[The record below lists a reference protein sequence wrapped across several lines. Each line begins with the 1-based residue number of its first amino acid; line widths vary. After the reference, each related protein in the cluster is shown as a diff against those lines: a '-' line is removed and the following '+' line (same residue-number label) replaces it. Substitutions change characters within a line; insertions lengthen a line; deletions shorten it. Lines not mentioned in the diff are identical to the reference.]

1 MGYRYRRS
9 RGTRSHLRIMAVK
22 SQWILRELESLLG
35 VVSCLYTAAA
45 FLLACCVTPTI
56 FMMYFATQGGGKGN
70 SVGDVLLEAFDSHVD
85 HLLSELHPTSRPFL
99 QTPVVVDVVHVS
111 TIRGQSFVDPVGVD
125 VSCWNI
131 VARSVNSPYQDSIG
145 VGPSWWL
152 LYPEDTFELSIILYQ
167 TTRTIIEKSTIVG
180 ILLVSILFGAG
191 SMNQKGELR
200 VKVNMG
206 AGPIVGDGA
215 RKCSRLCLY
224 EYNISMKLHR
234 GIEGLEPPYRSL
246 GVSRDIRISEEK
258 NKMANHEVSADYLS
272 FSLSSHSC
280 IYICSSGRPAVCHVT
295 LPGRIPLAHLPS
307 STSDSVSNSLLCSR
321 FLRGDCDRRGDQNV
335 RPASLHFS
343 ERIVDITR
351 RACVRRLETK
361 YPHLEVVR
369 DTTVRSALDTRRNQ
383 GIVTVVLQVRGH
395 CDLDQLKTRLQ
406 VIYNQGIVTD
416 SMKVR
421 GHCDLDQFK
430 TRLQV
435 IYNKEIV
442 TVFLQVRG
450 HCDLDQFK
458 TRLQVIYNKEI
469 VTVVLQVRGHCD
481 LEQFMT
487 RLQEYIVDRIEN
499 NGNLSF
505 PHLRTSLT
513 SKNLF
518 LCWGRYTWQ
527 QVDDFSINNHLIV
540 GNSTFRGRPV
550 SELNI
555 QEYVSE
561 TVSKYLP
568 PEYPPWQITVI
579 PSLAG
584 QEERFYLVIRLHHL
598 LLSQDRLGLGD
609 LFMMEPERPTIWK
622 RRLGEDDENPVM
634 DLQPIPS
641 PLENPFPP
649 PVAIPKL
656 CNTIEE
662 TIISC
667 WNSFILTFDPLENV
681 HVLKAPPNIQ
691 EAAAMILI
699 TTVAIF
705 RNLLVAR
712 VSKND
717 TVMARLITL
726 LSVIQIESEK
736 RQCTPQY
743 IMHAII
749 NTLHPLNI
757 ILSILYLG
765 WWFLVTFSFKLPL
778 LFLLELRFLCMK
790 GKTST
795 FVHLVC
801 LYCALMYD
809 AAREIWIMLRILFT
823 APRILFEDLFM
834 TRRGAKHQLQTVS
847 LCGRK
852 VVAWSEPVQ
861 LDLVRR
867 IASATGATPSEVLI
881 SAVTGALRE
890 YFRQFGFPVP
900 DSVLCTAR
908 FFPLESLLTSKSCPA
923 GCTPQRGGLL
933 CLPLPT
939 KIPRGDNNDPV
950 EGLKAIQRIV
960 SQARGRQPALY
971 LASQWHIDGGLLT
984 KLMPSLLARLLL
996 NHLSRRYAVMLTEV
1010 APHSRDELR
1019 RNLVWGQE
1027 IENIMYWRPPQANIC
1042 EITSDIHVQ
1051 PFLHLLIA
1059 VGYHHSYC
1067 EWKLSLSLTI
1077 MNYGDTVRLGVMSDA
1092 LLSPQHSVIAT
1103 GFLQQLSDLA
1113 RCAGIP
1119 RDRSNSLDVIPQLP
1133 STTNIAIIKQY
1144 KLLQRDVFHY
1154 AEEERGSGLSVLRD
1168 RQMVTLTLASNIK
1181 GLPPFGSLAV
1191 STLHVLGDISCLN
1204 LYYAMATWVKDFRIY
1219 RGVQK
1224 FPFIVQKMYMGVIFP
1239 VQPLFPLNSERF
1251 KTDAT
1256 DAHAS
1261 SSTDDILPAEN
1272 LCTTSPNRIA
1282 RRTEDINLTYRSVRF
1297 NLKVKLYMCWSEL
1310 AQVELSQFRLSVQ
1323 PQGCQFNLK
1332 VKLYMCWSELAQVEL
1347 SQFRLSVQPQGCQ
1360 FNLKVKLYM
1369 CWSEL
1374 AQVEL
1379 SQFGLSVQPQGETV
1393 YVLE

>member
-56 FMMYFATQGGGKGN
+56 FMMYFGTQGGGKED

-85 HLLSELHPTSRPFL
+85 HLLSELHPTSRAFL

-111 TIRGQSFVDPVGVD
+111 TIRGQ
-125 VSCWNI
+125 
-131 VARSVNSPYQDSIG
+131 
-145 VGPSWWL
+145 
-152 LYPEDTFELSIILYQ
+152 
-167 TTRTIIEKSTIVG
+167 
-180 ILLVSILFGAG
+180 
-191 SMNQKGELR
+191 
-200 VKVNMG
+200 
-206 AGPIVGDGA
+206 
-215 RKCSRLCLY
+215 
-224 EYNISMKLHR
+224 
-234 GIEGLEPPYRSL
+234 
-246 GVSRDIRISEEK
+246 
-258 NKMANHEVSADYLS
+258 
-272 FSLSSHSC
+272 
-280 IYICSSGRPAVCHVT
+280 VT

-458 TRLQVIYNKEI
+458 IRLQVIYNKEI

-481 LEQFMT
+481 LDQFMT
-487 RLQEYIVDRIEN
+487 RLQEYIVDKIEN

-584 QEERFYLVIRLHHL
+584 QEERFYL
-598 LLSQDRLGLGD
+598 DRLGLGD

-996 NHLSRRYAVMLTEV
+996 NHLSRR
-1010 APHSRDELR
+1010 
-1019 RNLVWGQE
+1019 
-1027 IENIMYWRPPQANIC
+1027 
-1042 EITSDIHVQ
+1042 
-1051 PFLHLLIA
+1051 
-1059 VGYHHSYC
+1059 
-1067 EWKLSLSLTI
+1067 
-1077 MNYGDTVRLGVMSDA
+1077 
-1092 LLSPQHSVIAT
+1092 
-1103 GFLQQLSDLA
+1103 
-1113 RCAGIP
+1113 
-1119 RDRSNSLDVIPQLP
+1119 
-1133 STTNIAIIKQY
+1133 
-1144 KLLQRDVFHY
+1144 
-1154 AEEERGSGLSVLRD
+1154 
-1168 RQMVTLTLASNIK
+1168 
-1181 GLPPFGSLAV
+1181 
-1191 STLHVLGDISCLN
+1191 
-1204 LYYAMATWVKDFRIY
+1204 
-1219 RGVQK
+1219 
-1224 FPFIVQKMYMGVIFP
+1224 
-1239 VQPLFPLNSERF
+1239 
-1251 KTDAT
+1251 
-1256 DAHAS
+1256 
-1261 SSTDDILPAEN
+1261 
-1272 LCTTSPNRIA
+1272 
-1282 RRTEDINLTYRSVRF
+1282 
-1297 NLKVKLYMCWSEL
+1297 
-1310 AQVELSQFRLSVQ
+1310 
-1323 PQGCQFNLK
+1323 
-1332 VKLYMCWSELAQVEL
+1332 
-1347 SQFRLSVQPQGCQ
+1347 
-1360 FNLKVKLYM
+1360 
-1369 CWSEL
+1369 
-1374 AQVEL
+1374 
-1379 SQFGLSVQPQGETV
+1379 
-1393 YVLE
+1393 